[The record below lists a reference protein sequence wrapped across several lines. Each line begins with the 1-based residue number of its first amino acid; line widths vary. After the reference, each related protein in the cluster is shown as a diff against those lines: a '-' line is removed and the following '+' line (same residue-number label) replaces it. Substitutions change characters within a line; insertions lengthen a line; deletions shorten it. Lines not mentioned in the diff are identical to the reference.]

1 MRFLLAII
9 LLLPLSLHAGPGA
22 PVGALHLMTYQSWG
36 YTVDASPQG
45 QRMKRILAEALRMG
59 FKEVVFNFRGHMITG
74 TSAEI
79 RDAVP
84 DADKAVQ
91 AALLLESVKYA
102 KSLGLRVA
110 FRPILLVIGPKG
122 EFPYSVKGK
131 TWWHGN
137 IQPKNPDA
145 WFQAYFGFHRR
156 YLELA
161 RQAGVE
167 WYSIGAE
174 MNSMTSGYGDKR
186 RDWPRGFPAKWV
198 ELISRAR
205 EILGPGIRVSYGV
218 NYTDQVAVEGGR
230 RIQGGEIE
238 QWRYYLTEEFR
249 KPVDLEHQAGMR
261 ALWLA
266 LDSIGIDFYRALASS
281 RSSYPKELGPLSD
294 LLTERARSHA
304 TQLDTTLTEISLV
317 LGVDKPVYF
326 QEVGYRSME
335 RGFLRPA
342 AYEDTKAPYNALHQA
357 AAWDGFLN
365 AFWAPRWPW
374 FEGVAYWQVLVDRD
388 TDGATDTG
396 FSPMGKTTLESVLLK
411 HFLAP

>member
-1 MRFLLAII
+1 MRC
-9 LLLPLSLHAGPGA
+9 LLLLLMLFPLSLRAAPA
-22 PVGALHLMTYQSWG
+22 EPVGALHLMTYQSWG
-36 YTVDASPQG
+36 YTVDATPQG
-45 QRMKRILAEALRMG
+45 QRMKRILTEAVRLG

-79 RDAVP
+79 RDSVP
-84 DADKAVQ
+84 DSEKPAQ
-91 AALLLESVKYA
+91 ATLLLSTVKHA

-110 FRPILLVIGPKG
+110 FRPILLVIGPRG

-137 IQPKNPDA
+137 IQPKDPEA
-145 WFQAYFGFHRR
+145 WFRAFFAFHRR

-161 RQAGVE
+161 REAGVE

-186 RDWPRGFPAKWV
+186 RDWPRGFPGKWV
-198 ELISRAR
+198 ELIGQARA
-205 EILGPGIRVSYGV
+205 ILGPGIRISYGV
-218 NYTDQVAVEGGR
+218 NYTDQIAVEGGR

-249 KPVDLEHQAGMR
+249 NPVDVQHQKDMQ

-266 LDSIGIDFYRALASS
+266 LDSIGIDFYRALASA
-281 RSSYPKELGPLSD
+281 RSSYPKELGALSE

-304 TQLDTTLTEISLV
+304 TQLDTTLTEISLS

-326 QEVGYRSME
+326 QEVGYRAMD
-335 RGFLRPA
+335 RGFLKPA
-342 AYEDTKAPYNALHQA
+342 SYEDHKAPYNALHQA

-388 TDGATDTG
+388 TDGATDSG
-396 FSPMGKTTLESVLLK
+396 FSPFGRSVVEGVLQK
-411 HFLAP
+411 HFLGR